1 MSFIADLH
9 LHSRY
14 AYACSKNLTLANMA
28 EWAKIKGIDLLSSA
42 DFTHPAWLAELEE
55 NLDPHQDGYFEFGG
69 VKFVLGT
76 EISCVFKQGGRSRR
90 VHMLV
95 FAPSFEAVH
104 GIREM
109 LAGLN
114 SKLNG
119 DGRPTVGVSARE
131 LTARLLDIDEACM
144 VIPAHIWTPWYGML
158 GSKSGFDALDECFA
172 DMAGHVPA
180 VETGLS
186 SDPEMNWA
194 VPALAGKTIVS
205 FSDAHSLPNMGR
217 ELTIFEG
224 DARYPN
230 LADGLKNN
238 RVEKTLEF
246 FPEEGKYH
254 LSGHRKCGVS
264 QTPEETVELG
274 NRCPECGR
282 PLTLGVVHRVEEL
295 SGAETLSPEVLT
307 PEGLSPDGL
316 PIEELKRP
324 YSKLVP
330 LIELV
335 AYSMGRGRAAK
346 SVGLAY
352 QRICAEL
359 GGEVKILTQVGYADL
374 ERVGGED
381 LAVAVT
387 KVRDGQVLIIAGFD
401 GQYGVVKP
409 A

>member
-14 AYACSKNLTLANMA
+14 AYACSKNLTLVNMA

-55 NLDPHQDGYFEFGG
+55 NLASNDDGYFEFGG

-90 VHMLV
+90 VHLLV
-95 FAPSFEAVH
+95 FAPSFEAVQ

-109 LAGLN
+109 LTSLN

-119 DGRPTVGVSARE
+119 DGRPTVGASARD
-131 LTARLLDIDEACM
+131 LTSRLLDIDEACM

-158 GSKSGFDALDECFA
+158 GSKSGFDALGECFG
-172 DMAGHVPA
+172 DMAQYVPA

-186 SDPEMNWA
+186 SDPEMNLV
-194 VPALAGKTIVS
+194 VPALVGKTIVS
-205 FSDAHSLPNMGR
+205 FSDAHSLPNIGR

-224 DARYPN
+224 SAGYPGVV
-230 LADGLKNN
+230 AGLKNN
-238 RVEKTLEF
+238 KVEKTLEF

-264 QTPEETVELG
+264 QTPDQTARLG

-282 PLTLGVVHRVEEL
+282 PLTLGVAHRVEEL
-295 SGAETLSPEVLT
+295 SGAGT
-307 PEGLSPDGL
+307 P
-316 PIEELKRP
+316 PIEEFKRP

-330 LIELV
+330 LVELV
-335 AYSMGRGRAAK
+335 ARSMGRGRAAK

-352 QRICAEL
+352 QRICGEL
-359 GGEVKILTQVGYADL
+359 GGEVKVLTQVGYSDL
-374 ERVGGED
+374 ERVGGEN

-387 KVRDGQVLIIAGFD
+387 KVRNGQVQIVPGFD
-401 GQYGVVKP
+401 GQYGVVQP
-409 A
+409 V

>member
-14 AYACSKNLTLANMA
+14 AYACSKNMTLANMA

-42 DFTHPAWLAELEE
+42 DFTHPAWIAELEE
-55 NLDPHQDGYFEFGG
+55 NLAPNDDGYFEFGG

-90 VHMLV
+90 VYLLV
-95 FAPSFEAVH
+95 FAPSFEVVH

-109 LAGLN
+109 LTSLN

-119 DGRPTVGVSARE
+119 DGRPTVGASARD
-131 LTARLLDIDEACM
+131 LTSRLLDIDEACM
-144 VIPAHIWTPWYGML
+144 VIPAHIWTPSYGML
-158 GSKSGFDALDECFA
+158 GSKSGFDALGECFG
-172 DMAGHVPA
+172 DMAQHVPA

-186 SDPEMNWA
+186 SDPEMNWV
-194 VPALAGKTIVS
+194 VPAVVGKTIVS

-224 DARYPN
+224 SAGYPGV
-230 LADGLKNN
+230 AAGLKNN
-238 RVEKTLEF
+238 KVEKTLEF

-264 QTPEETVELG
+264 QTPDQTVRLG

-282 PLTLGVVHRVEEL
+282 HLTLGVVHRVEEL
-295 SGAETLSPEVLT
+295 SGAGT
-307 PEGLSPDGL
+307 L

-324 YSKLVP
+324 SSKLVP
-330 LIELV
+330 LVELV
-335 AYSMGRGRAAK
+335 AHTMGRGRAAK

-352 QRICAEL
+352 QRICGEL
-359 GGEVKILTQVGYADL
+359 GGEVKVLTQVGYSDL
-374 ERVGGED
+374 ERVGGEN

-387 KVRDGQVLIIAGFD
+387 KVRNGQVQIVPGFD
-401 GQYGVVKP
+401 GQYGVVQP
-409 A
+409 V

>member
-55 NLDPHQDGYFEFGG
+55 NLTPHQDGYFEFGG

-76 EISCVFKQGGRSRR
+76 EISCVFKQAGRSRR

-95 FAPSFEAVH
+95 FAPNFEAVH

-194 VPALAGKTIVS
+194 VPTLAGKTIVS

-387 KVRDGQVLIIAGFD
+387 KVRDGQVLIVAGFD

>member
-1 MSFIADLH
+1 
-9 LHSRY
+9 
-14 AYACSKNLTLANMA
+14 
-28 EWAKIKGIDLLSSA
+28 
-42 DFTHPAWLAELEE
+42 
-55 NLDPHQDGYFEFGG
+55 
-69 VKFVLGT
+69 
-76 EISCVFKQGGRSRR
+76 
-90 VHMLV
+90 
-95 FAPSFEAVH
+95 
-104 GIREM
+104 
-109 LAGLN
+109 
-114 SKLNG
+114 
-119 DGRPTVGVSARE
+119 
-131 LTARLLDIDEACM
+131 
-144 VIPAHIWTPWYGML
+144 
-158 GSKSGFDALDECFA
+158 
-172 DMAGHVPA
+172 
-180 VETGLS
+180 
-186 SDPEMNWA
+186 
-194 VPALAGKTIVS
+194 
-205 FSDAHSLPNMGR
+205 MGR

-224 DARYPN
+224 AAGYPN

-274 NRCPECGR
+274 NRCLEYGR

-295 SGAETLSPEVLT
+295 SGAET
-307 PEGLSPDGL
+307 LSPDGL

-359 GGEVKILTQVGYADL
+359 GGEVKIFTQGGYADL